1 MAVLWRS
8 WSAAPC
14 AAAPAGAGALDGA
27 EGVDEMVAI
36 SPVPAIVNA
45 INNALDLDISD
56 IPVTPEALLR
66 ALDEQTAGCSG

>member
-1 MAVLWRS
+1 
-8 WSAAPC
+8 
-14 AAAPAGAGALDGA
+14 LDGA